1 MPNPSRLTIS
11 IPTASA
17 DNLYHGRYPA
27 GNAPFGNIAGAATDA
42 LTAAA
47 NLRTGVGLQGAAS
60 DAITAAGHL
69 NPGPGQVT
77 GLQIMFQGMN
87 AAGQGTSA
95 SAPVPTNPN
104 TQGIGWTQAVAG
116 TYPIT
121 QNNIYRST
129 NGGAFTLLATI
140 SAATSYTDTAATNCV
155 GSASTPHNSVGQAWA
170 ANGYLYKVSA
180 VDGQGVEGPLSTTQ
194 IFVYYKGAQQ
204 KWGMGGDVNNGVT
217 STYNDTTGASPYGT
231 EDLLNTTTSFGDWLP
246 YAGNN
251 ATQWNIWCGT
261 GSPAQVFAYLNISIK
276 PSVANQTFNAW
287 VEYRN
292 DSNIDPQGS
301 QPGITGIGNV
311 SALYGPQAQA
321 GVWATYKL
329 PLSLLM
335 VTATVDYP
343 PGGVVGG
350 MFYKLGLAD
359 QTGLSA
365 NHYWV
370 DNVYLS
376 PT

>member
-1 MPNPSRLTIS
+1 MIGKSSLTIS
-11 IPTASA
+11 IPTASG
-17 DNLYHGRYPA
+17 DGVFHGRYPS
-27 GNAPFGNIAGAATDA
+27 GNAPLGAIAGAATDTV
-42 LTAAA
+42 TAAA
-47 NLRTGVGLQGAAS
+47 NLRTGVGLQGAAT
-60 DAITAAGHL
+60 DTVTAVGQM
-69 NPGPGQVT
+69 NPGPSQVT
-77 GLQIMFQGMN
+77 GLQILFQGMN
-87 AAGQGTSA
+87 AAGQGTSG
-95 SAPVPTNPN
+95 SAPVPTNAN
-104 TQGIGWTQAVAG
+104 TQAIGWTQAVQG
-116 TYPIT
+116 TFPIT
-121 QNNIYRST
+121 QNKIYRST

-140 SAATSYTDTAATNCV
+140 AAATSYTDTAATACV
-155 GSASTPHNSVGQAWA
+155 GATATPHNSVGQAWA
-170 ANGYLYKVSA
+170 ANGYLYQVSA
-180 VDGQGVEGPLSTTQ
+180 VDGNGVEGPLSTTQ

-204 KWGMGGDVNNGVT
+204 EWGMGGDVNNGVT
-217 STYNDTTGASPYGT
+217 STYNDTTGSSPYGT
-231 EDLLNTTTSFGDWLP
+231 EDLKNTVNSSFGDWLP

-251 ATQWNIWCGT
+251 ATKWNIWCGT

-301 QPGITGIGNV
+301 QPGIANFTNN
-311 SALYGPQAQA
+311 ATYGAPAQA
-321 GVWATYKL
+321 GVWGTWKL

-343 PGGVVGG
+343 PGGVVAG

-359 QTGLSA
+359 QTGLSS

-376 PT
+376 LT